1 MQRRTQGIVALG
13 ASVVLGVLAGVLV
26 TVIGPGREVR
36 DRNPTPVQSSAAA
49 PPSPSTADDPA
60 ALRGVPSGTTSATSS
75 ASPTTR
81 PSPTPALSETDDNRG
96 RGRGRGGDD
105 NRGSGGDDDGAN
117 EGGDDG

>member
-13 ASVVLGVLAGVLV
+13 ASAVLGVLAGVLV

-36 DRNPTPVQSSAAA
+36 DPNPTPVQSSAAA
-49 PPSPSTADDPA
+49 TPSPSTADDPA

-81 PSPTPALSETDDNRG
+81 PSPTPGETDDNRG
-96 RGRGRGGDD
+96 RGRG
-105 NRGSGGDDDGAN
+105 
-117 EGGDDG
+117 